1 MTAERTPRSSSNSVK
16 EYNWINVFLQP
27 LTRFVI
33 HHPLVVILLALI
45 IAGVGVWGTVNKLE
59 FKTSRLDLIN
69 PNSEFN
75 KRWLKYIESFG
86 SEDDVVVIVEGRDA
100 ASIQQ
105 AADGVGEALS
115 LRTDLFFDV
124 FYKAD
129 NTKIKRKGLHYFSS
143 TELQNVMFFLQ
154 ESASMSQGERQDVLN
169 RLWVSWQTSVR
180 ADQAVP
186 PAVKA
191 KSQEGFNRLS
201 ASLQAALGPQF
212 VYQSPLYGLGDE
224 KHSVSGRVGQGPD
237 DLHPDVEYLWA
248 KQNAMALIL
257 LKFKEKD
264 GAAFAQNT
272 ESITVLRDIIKA
284 KQEEFPNVKL
294 GLTGLPIMENDE
306 MSSSE
311 KAMNWATVLSLVGV
325 AALFLFAFRGVRYS
339 VLLIITLLIGISWT
353 MVYVVFGVGHLNILS
368 IAFSAILVGLG
379 VDFGIHY
386 LARYS
391 TCRFKG
397 SDIPRSLIKASKE
410 VGPGIFVGALTTA
423 IAFAAAGGQEF
434 IGVAELGRIAGVGI
448 LLCCLAA
455 LIVLPAQTL
464 LTDKVFHNVVLQEE
478 TFRIKMSSVTDVF
491 SKNFGSTIIL
501 FAGGAALSFM
511 FLPDL
516 KYDHN
521 LMNLQAKGVES
532 VEWEKRLMAES
543 DQNVWFALSTT
554 KDKQEVKRLKEEFL
568 KQPNITRVEE
578 IVSRLPDSTEEK
590 TQLIKQIHQYS
601 AVALQGFA
609 KNRERTLSAPNYND
623 LSSFLTALEYSPEV
637 SAQAKDVYHIFDGR
651 IRELRRRF
659 NNLSPEEVT
668 ARLNQFEMCMA
679 QDYYTRMQQ
688 IYFCSDPEPPTMAD
702 LPQPWV
708 DRLYAKDGTYALQIY
723 GSGDIWDM
731 DNLTEFVKQVR
742 AVDPEATGNPLQT
755 YECSLQMQR
764 SYISAAWYA
773 LAGIMFVLFL
783 DFRSLRHTILAML
796 PLLMGILFLFGIMG
810 FLQIPL
816 NSANMII
823 LPLILGIGIDDGVHI
838 VHDYRRRDKTKPF
851 RISSSTAGALT
862 MTSMTSILG
871 FCSLMTAEH
880 RGLQSLGLVL
890 TMGVACCMFTSLS
903 ILPALLT
910 RMSKWVLYRE
920 ARRAAKRAKRSGVPS
935 EPVTTEPNNP
945 QNGENIIP
953 ISEDKP
959 IPLWKL
965 EAFLKSG

>member
-1 MTAERTPRSSSNSVK
+1 MTAERTPHSSSNSVK

-45 IAGVGVWGTVNKLE
+45 LAGFGVWGTVNKLE

-86 SEDDVVVIVEGRDA
+86 SEDDVVVIVEGKDA

-115 LRTDLFFDV
+115 QRTDLFFDV

-129 NTKIKRKGLHYFSS
+129 NTKIKRKGLHYFST

-154 ESASMSQGERQDVLN
+154 ESASMAQGERQDVLN
-169 RLWVSWQTSVR
+169 RLWVSWQTTVR
-180 ADQAVP
+180 ADQNVP

-201 ASLQAALGPQF
+201 NSLQAALGPQF

-257 LKFKEKD
+257 LKFKQKD
-264 GAAFAQNT
+264 GSAFAQNT

-353 MVYVVFGVGHLNILS
+353 MVYVVFGIGHLNILS

-478 TFRIKMSSVTDVF
+478 TFRIKMSDVTDVF

-501 FAGGAALSFM
+501 FIGGAALSFM

-578 IVSRLPDSTEEK
+578 IVSRLPDTTEEK

-659 NNLSPEEVT
+659 NNLSPQEVT

-679 QDYYTRMQQ
+679 QDYYARMQQ

-796 PLLMGILFLFGIMG
+796 PLTMGILFLFGIMG

-903 ILPALLT
+903 ILPAMLT

-920 ARRAAKRAKRSGVPS
+920 ARRAAKRAKRSGIPS
-935 EPVTTEPNNP
+935 ESVTTEPNNP